1 MTITHRSR
9 ALISGLLIA
18 AVFAAS
24 ASAAHAQ
31 QKSAP
36 IVAVPASG
44 QLQEL
49 VLRDGTRAIGRIEKI
64 DNGTVTFRTEA
75 GAVLDVDIAQ
85 VVSANI
91 ATGHVVEGAF
101 WPADSNPTRLFF
113 APTGRTLK
121 RGESY
126 FGVYEIYIS
135 FVQFGITDRFSI
147 GGGTP
152 LLFVGEISH
161 PFWFTPKLQ
170 IISRPN
176 TQASIGVMHFLN
188 VDRETVGVAYGAV
201 TQGSSDSA
209 LTVGLGWAYDHGKN
223 YHSNTAVLMI
233 GGEHR
238 ISRRVK
244 FVTENYLINSE
255 GMITGGFRF
264 MGDRLSADLGLIAP
278 LGADVFVAL
287 PMVNF
292 VWKMGK

>member
-1 MTITHRSR
+1 MTITHPARVV
-9 ALISGLLIA
+9 ISGLLMVAVCACA
-18 AVFAAS
+18 ATR
-24 ASAAHAQ
+24 AHAQ
-31 QKSAP
+31 QNPAP
-36 IVAVPASG
+36 AIVVAAQG

-49 VLRDGTRAIGRIEKI
+49 VLRDGTHAFGRVEKV
-64 DNGTVTFRTEA
+64 DGGRVTFRTEA
-75 GAVLDVDIAQ
+75 GAILDVDVAQ

-91 ATGHVVEGAF
+91 ATGQIVEGAF

-188 VDRETVGVAYGAV
+188 VDRETVGIAYGAV

-264 MGDRLSADLGLIAP
+264 MGERLSADIGLIAP
-278 LGADVFVAL
+278 LGGDVFAL